1 MTKIQDQRELNKI
14 KIQAKCFA
22 AIRNLQEQLA
32 QIKTDIQNNR
42 GIGITWQ
49 VENDRENSLYEV
61 LKEYQTVVR
70 PFETVKDRLEYL
82 RGEIEA
88 ERISYSEIA
97 ELQNLKDYIEDD
109 DVLLKEWAGI
119 PEFEEE

>member
-49 VENDRENSLYEV
+49 IENDSENELFEV

-70 PFETVKDRLEYL
+70 PFNK
-82 RGEIEA
+82 GE
-88 ERISYSEIA
+88 
-97 ELQNLKDYIEDD
+97 
-109 DVLLKEWAGI
+109 
-119 PEFEEE
+119 